1 MLLLIHNAAP
11 CAASLADAPRR
22 SVVAM
27 PFIESGG
34 IKLYFEEHGQG
45 YPIIFVHEFES
56 DLESWEAQIRHFSR
70 SYRCIAFN
78 ARGYP
83 PSDVPDDPAAYGWE
97 FAVQDI
103 DAVVR
108 GLSIGRAHVVGSSMG
123 AYAALLFGLRCGEK
137 VSTIVSAGAG
147 LGSPASDRESWSK
160 NASVLARAL
169 SVRGIDAMAGKMA
182 GHSTRIRLKHKDPKG
197 WVEFVERLKQHSTR
211 GMSNTLL
218 QCQAVRPSL
227 YDFQDQFSRMKVPVL
242 LAVGDEDKPC
252 LETALMLKSTI
263 AAAGI
268 WVCPNTGHAVNLE
281 EPAAF
286 NAQVERFLDAVDR
299 GGWSH
304 LDRQKQSASS
314 HEKSTAA
321 LLHFDGALP

>member
-1 MLLLIHNAAP
+1 
-11 CAASLADAPRR
+11 
-22 SVVAM
+22 M

-34 IKLYFEEHGQG
+34 IKLYFEEYGRG

-56 DLESWEAQIRHFSR
+56 DLDSWEGQIRYLSR
-70 SYRCIAFN
+70 SYRCIAYN

-83 PSDVPDDPAAYGWE
+83 ASDVPDDPAAYGWE

-103 DAVVR
+103 DAVMR

-123 AYAALLFGLRCGEK
+123 AYAALLFGLRYREG
-137 VSTIVSAGAG
+137 VSAIVAAGAG
-147 LGSPASDRESWSK
+147 AGSPASDRESWLK

-169 SVRGIDAMAGKMA
+169 AARGIDAMAEKMA

-197 WVEFVERLKQHSTR
+197 WHEFVERLKQHSAR
-211 GMSNTLL
+211 GLSNTLL
-218 QCQAVRPSL
+218 QCQALRPSL
-227 YDFQDQFSRMKVPVL
+227 FDFRDQFAQMTIPVL

-252 LETALMLKSTI
+252 LETGLMLKTTI
-263 AAAGI
+263 PAAGL
-268 WVCPNTGHAVNLE
+268 WVCSNTGHAINLE

-286 NAQVERFLDAVDR
+286 NAQVEAFFSAVER
-299 GGWSH
+299 GSWGH
-304 LDRQKQSASS
+304 LDRRKQSVSG

-321 LLHFDGALP
+321 RLHFDGALP